1 MTTVSVS
8 PAATPQVAGA
18 APAPYLEVR
27 ALSKQFGSTPVL
39 HEVSFSIAQGEFVC
53 FLGPSGCGKTTLLLC
68 LAGLEYAN
76 GGQILKQGRSIE
88 ALPPSR
94 RDVGIVF
101 QSYALFPNLPVAE
114 NVAFG
119 LVSQR
124 RPAREIKATVAE
136 LVALLSLQ
144 GHERKFP
151 SQLSGGQQQRVALAR
166 SLALSPSLLLLDEP
180 LSALDAQVRTRLRG
194 ELRELQTR
202 LGLTTL
208 MVTHDQEEAQSLS
221 DRIVLMNQG
230 RIEQVGTPWALYN
243 EPASAFVADFVG
255 TANLHRGLAQ
265 AGGVRVQA
273 HLMPCVA
280 QTHAPGQAVHVL
292 VRPEDVGL
300 SAEQGAHSLAC
311 GVIQQVEHLGAVVRA
326 HLALDDGLRW
336 VADVAKKDYARQP
349 FAVGDR
355 RWLDIDG
362 GDVKVLA

>member
-1 MTTVSVS
+1 VIPVRTPTVAPS
-8 PAATPQVAGA
+8 AALDG
-18 APAPYLEVR
+18 PAPYLEVR
-27 ALSKQFGSTPVL
+27 SLSKQFGTTRVVN
-39 HEVSFSIAQGEFVC
+39 EVSFSVDKGEFVC

-68 LAGLEYAN
+68 LAGLEQPSA
-76 GGQILKQGRSIE
+76 GDILKQGASIQ

-101 QSYALFPNLPVAE
+101 QSYALFPNLTVAE

-124 RPAREIKATVAE
+124 RPTQEVKAAVAD
-136 LVALLSLQ
+136 LIALLALQ
-144 GHERKFP
+144 GHEKKFP

-230 RIEQVGTPWALYN
+230 RIEQVGTPWSLYN

-255 TANLHRGLAQ
+255 TANLHAGLVQ
-265 AGGVRVQA
+265 SGGVRVRDLLIPCAVQA
-273 HLMPCVA
+273 HALA
-280 QTHAPGQAVHVL
+280 QAVRVL
-292 VRPEDVGL
+292 VRPEDVAL
-300 SAEQGAHSLAC
+300 TAERGGHGLAC
-311 GVIQQVEHLGAVVRA
+311 GVVRQVEHLGAVVRA
-326 HLALDDGLRW
+326 HVELDDGLRW
-336 VADVAKKDYARQP
+336 VADVAKKDYAHHP
-349 FAVGDR
+349 IAAGDR
-355 RWLDIDG
+355 RWLSIDG
-362 GDVKVLA
+362 SDVKVFS

>member
-1 MTTVSVS
+1 MTASPSAS
-8 PAATPQVAGA
+8 PASWPAGSSRA
-18 APAPYLEVR
+18 EPYLEVR
-27 ALSKQFGSTPVL
+27 ALSKQFGTTPVL
-39 HEVSFSIAQGEFVC
+39 RDVSFNISKGEFVC

-68 LAGLEYAN
+68 LAGLEHASS
-76 GGQILKQGRSIE
+76 GQIFKQGASIE

-101 QSYALFPNLPVAE
+101 QSYALFPNLTVAQ

-124 RPAREIKATVAE
+124 KPAEEIKDTVSRLMAQ
-136 LVALLSLQ
+136 LSLQ
-144 GHERKFP
+144 GHEKKFP

-230 RIEQVGTPWALYN
+230 RIEQVGTPWSLYN
-243 EPASAFVADFVG
+243 EPVSAFVADFVG
-255 TANLHRGLAQ
+255 TANLLPGLVE
-265 AGGVRVQA
+265 AGGMRVRGHLIPCSVQA
-273 HLMPCVA
+273 CV
-280 QTHAPGQAVHVL
+280 PGQAAHVL
-292 VRPEDVGL
+292 IRPEDLVL
-300 SAEQGAHSLAC
+300 SIQAGSHSVAS
-311 GVIQQVEHLGAVVRA
+311 GVVRQVEHLGAVVRA
-326 HLALDDGLRW
+326 HVELEDSSRW
-336 VADVAKKDYARQP
+336 VADVSKKDFGRAP
-349 FAVGDR
+349 CAVGDR

-362 GDVKVLA
+362 GDVKVLT